1 MTRRVSRAR
10 AYAPD
15 PAAPGRTC
23 DHAGCP
29 AAGEYRAPKSRRSLR
44 EYWWFC
50 LDHVRAYNLSWD
62 YYKGMSPGQIE
73 AELRADLS
81 WQRPTWPLGQG
92 APAGEAARA
101 RWDERR
107 AEEILRDPLGALGAR
122 RRDAQGRETAAPAEL
137 RGPLAL
143 FDLAWAT
150 ALKDVKQR
158 YKQLAKRHHPD
169 ANGGDPAA
177 AEQFKRISH
186 AYATL
191 RGHLAAGTL
200 AAAE

>member
-1 MTRRVSRAR
+1 MTRRVARAR

-15 PAAPGRTC
+15 PAAPVRSC
-23 DHAGCP
+23 DITVCP
-29 AAGEYRAPKSRRSLR
+29 AAGEYRAPNSRRSLR
-44 EYWWFC
+44 DYWWFC
-50 LDHVRAYNLSWD
+50 REHVRAYNLSWD

-92 APAGEAARA
+92 AQGGTASARGN
-101 RWDERR
+101 ERR
-107 AEEILRDPLGALGAR
+107 AEEVLRDPLGALGAR
-122 RRDAQGRETAAPAEL
+122 LREAQGREAAAPAEL

-143 FDLAWAT
+143 FDLGWPT
-150 ALKDVKQR
+150 TLKDVKQR

-191 RGHLAAGTL
+191 RGHLAAGAL

>member
-1 MTRRVSRAR
+1 MTKRLSRTR

-15 PAAPGRTC
+15 PAAPGRCC
-23 DHAGCP
+23 DIPGCS
-29 AAGEYRAPKSRRSLR
+29 AAGAYRAPKSRLNLR
-44 EYWWFC
+44 DYWWFC
-50 LDHVRAYNLSWD
+50 LEHVRAYNLAWD

-81 WQRPTWPLGQG
+81 WQRPTWPLGG
-92 APAGEAARA
+92 PGARA
-101 RWDERR
+101 AERL
-107 AEEILRDPLGALGAR
+107 AEDALRDPLGRFAAR
-122 RRDAQGRETAAPAEL
+122 RQAAADDNGAPEAL

-143 FDLAWAT
+143 FDLAWPT
-150 ALKDVKQR
+150 TLKDVKQR

-191 RGHLAAGTL
+191 RGHLAAHAPL